1 MHHKWHQRLIKVT
14 LMPATILVP
23 TDSWSCVGGARTII
37 FAGKRLDFT
46 QISVILRGRQRAIV
60 ADLLLKKMIVSRAV
74 IGIGENLRR
83 NRYCLQAG
91 YSRTKAQK
99 STWIIYFRSTL
110 TAFLLWSHTGPL
122 PTSLSCV
129 WSSLSQFSAKIKV
142 DSVLETGECD
152 ASI

>member
-23 TDSWSCVGGARTII
+23 TDSWSCVGGARKII
-37 FAGKRLDFT
+37 IAGKRLDFT
-46 QISVILRGRQRAIV
+46 QISVILRGRQRAMV

-110 TAFLLWSHTGPL
+110 TAFLLWSHT
-122 PTSLSCV
+122 SLSCV
-129 WSSLSQFSAKIKV
+129 WSSLSQFLAKIKV
-142 DSVLETGECD
+142 DSVLETRDCD
-152 ASI
+152 TSI